1 MKYKERSKYINRVK
15 SYMYQNIIKVLVGQR
30 RVGKSVLLQQII
42 DLVRKEKV
50 DSNIVFINKEDLAF
64 EEIKTY
70 KDLVKYVEENHI
82 PELDN
87 FLFIDEIQDI
97 KDFEKALRHFQTQ
110 KNWDIYVTG
119 SNAKLLSGELAT
131 FLSGRYIEIKVFTLS
146 FVEFIHFHNLNN
158 NNEALQK
165 YIRYGGLP
173 YLIHLK
179 LEDSIVFD
187 YLKNIYAAILYKD
200 IIARHNIRNV
210 GFLDRLIL
218 FVADNTGSIVSAKSI
233 NDFLKSQ
240 KISISHNVILDYM
253 NYLCDAFFLFKAKRN
268 DLKGKKIL
276 EFGEKYYF
284 EDLGIRHAIGGYKN
298 DDINKILEN
307 IVYLQLLIWGY
318 EVTVG
323 KLNNKE
329 IDFVADKAGERIYVQ
344 VTFTIPDEKVKNR
357 EFGNLIDIKDNFRKL
372 VVSMDEIQIDS
383 YQGIEHMHIRKFL
396 TEFV

>member
-1 MKYKERSKYINRVK
+1 
-15 SYMYQNIIKVLVGQR
+15 MYQNIIKVLVGQR